1 MGIPYTFFLFLQFW
15 KKNSMFNGFFNVPV
29 KQLMI
34 LVKFTLIGFT
44 TSERNK
50 LKWIKPFFVYE
61 MVFTVFR
68 RSRPAMHIC
77 ECKYPFKEMD
87 GGYYKVS
94 ARESVSRYSLGTW
107 KYCIHFVFIE
117 TKGLGFKKKK
127 ISYSRCQ
134 SPKPCSLLAGMKENH
149 FIDWLLMELSIT
161 GKAWKNPVCF
171 WLNQ

>member
-1 MGIPYTFFLFLQFW
+1 MGIPYTFFFFFSSE
-15 KKNSMFNGFFNVPV
+15 KNSMFNGFFNVPV

-34 LVKFTLIGFT
+34 LVRFTLIGFT

-61 MVFTVFR
+61 MVSDQLCIFV
-68 RSRPAMHIC
+68 SANI
-77 ECKYPFKEMD
+77 PFKKEID

-94 ARESVSRYSLGTW
+94 ARDSVSRYSLGTW

-134 SPKPCSLLAGMKENH
+134 NPKPCTLLAGMKENH